1 MYNYIDKLLSY
12 KVEETKKD
20 RKNKNNIEKIN
31 PKDYLKSCLIFIYDK
46 SLDNNVSFLNELGK
60 YSKEKLDIG
69 NVNDP
74 IKGEKYNKDN
84 EQDSFNKN
92 LINISSNNI
101 LNKSFDRSKL
111 DNVVV
116 ISSDICGLGK
126 SHKIRKML
134 KEYEKYYY
142 FPLGGNLTKK
152 IIYNKLLSLINKIK
166 RNEKKKVVPTN
177 ENIKKD
183 KITQNDNFDFKDIV
197 IHCYP
202 FRYKRI

>member
-1 MYNYIDKLLSY
+1 MEEYTLYLFLEKLGKLPIAQNILICSKETSIEEIQSFVYSSILCDYNTLFIFELTKSFSDFQYNKMYNYIDKLLSY

-20 RKNKNNIEKIN
+20 MKNKDNIEKIN

-69 NVNDP
+69 NVEDP

-92 LINISSNNI
+92 LINISFNNI
-101 LNKSFDRSKL
+101 LNNSIDSSKL

-116 ISSDICGLGK
+116 ISSDICGLG
-126 SHKIRKML
+126 SHIKL
-134 KEYEKYYY
+134 EK
-142 FPLGGNLTKK
+142 
-152 IIYNKLLSLINKIK
+152 
-166 RNEKKKVVPTN
+166 
-177 ENIKKD
+177 
-183 KITQNDNFDFKDIV
+183 
-197 IHCYP
+197 
-202 FRYKRI
+202 